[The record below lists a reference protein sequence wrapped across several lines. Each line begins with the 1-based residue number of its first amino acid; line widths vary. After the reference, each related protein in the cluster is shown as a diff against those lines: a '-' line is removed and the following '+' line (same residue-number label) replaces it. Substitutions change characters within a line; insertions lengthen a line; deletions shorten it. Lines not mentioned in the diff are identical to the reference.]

1 MFAATYEM
9 TRTTDVFCVTIA
21 SNITCTIKQT
31 GAPP

>member
-9 TRTTDVFCVTIA
+9 TRLTGVFCVTIA
-21 SNITCTIKQT
+21 SNITRVVKQT